1 MLYYRYRSPTE
12 LSFKELLYSELYF
25 SSAAECNDPFDSAA
39 FYKFPV
45 DYDRWYSLFAWALGD
60 LSALEPSVADALAR
74 QMCSI
79 GELTFDEAA
88 DLDYREMLRS
98 SAGIDNPIVQI
109 AMAECI
115 YRAYETYKPEENYF
129 VSFARVPDEPL
140 LWSHYAGRHE
150 GFCLVFRSIKSSIWQ
165 YQEVL
170 KRSIARKTPRSFSPT
185 ISQGVPQCFPI
196 RDITYEEE
204 PDYLN
209 AFYRFAESVAN
220 VELSEQERRDL
231 ASEQQKHYFTKSRSW
246 AYECESRIALRSPAS
261 WLFGE
266 RVEYSRQER
275 LFRFEPSQL
284 VGVILGARA
293 SDETRKRV
301 LEIVAERRDEL
312 SASRDYKRTIF
323 DCLVQQAELSTRGR
337 QILVKPTH
345 IFGLGDCVAPENKE
359 FEKRLSDWK
368 KGCGLEF
375 DGTRGARKVFAED
388 LD

>member
-1 MLYYRYRSPTE
+1 M
-12 LSFKELLYSELYF
+12 
-25 SSAAECNDPFDSAA
+25 
-39 FYKFPV
+39 
-45 DYDRWYSLFAWALGD
+45 
-60 LSALEPSVADALAR
+60 ADALAR
-74 QMCSI
+74 QMCSN
-79 GELTFDEAA
+79 GELTFDEAT

-109 AMAECI
+109 AMAQCI

-150 GFCLVFRSIKSSIWQ
+150 GFCLVFRSVNSSIWQ
-165 YQEVL
+165 YKEGL
-170 KRSIARKTPRSFSPT
+170 KRSITRKTPRSFSPN
-185 ISQGVPQCFPI
+185 ISQGLPESFTI
-196 RDITYEEE
+196 RDITYEEQ

-209 AFYRFAESVAN
+209 AFYRFPESVAN
-220 VELSEQERRDL
+220 VDLSEQERRDL
-231 ASEQQKHYFTKSRSW
+231 ASKQQKHYFTKSRSW
-246 AYECESRIALRSPAS
+246 EYECESRITLRSPAS

-293 SDETRKRV
+293 SYETRERV
-301 LEIVAERRDEL
+301 LEIVAERGDEV

-337 QILVKPTH
+337 QIVLKPTH
-345 IFGLGDCVAPENKE
+345 IFGLGDCLTPENKG
-359 FEKRLSDWK
+359 FEKRLSDWE
-368 KGCGLEF
+368 KGCGLQF
-375 DGTRGARKVFAED
+375 DGKRGARKVFAGD
-388 LD
+388 LE